1 MVDGDLFT
9 LVGDIPELD
18 KWTNCCHSCNLF
30 CRKCFVSIFEEF
42 FFFKKKYPNYLN
54 SKLQNKHF

>member
-30 CRKCFVSIFEEF
+30 CRKCFV
-42 FFFKKKYPNYLN
+42 
-54 SKLQNKHF
+54 